1 MYWFGPLLPAEMTT
15 TTPAFAALVA
25 ATASG
30 ESFVPKLEP
39 SDMLMTSMSL
49 STAHSI
55 ASTTTSVE
63 PVQPNTRMA

>member
-1 MYWFGPLLPAEMTT
+1 MT
-15 TTPAFAALVA
+15 PSFAALVA
-25 ATASG
+25 ATRRTDRRA
-30 ESFVPKLEP
+30 VPKGEP

-63 PVQPNTRMA
+63 PAQPKTRIE